1 MKEYKF
7 YALSFLT
14 GFVLMSLEITASRLA
29 APIVGT
35 SVYTWTTII
44 GVILLALS
52 VGNIIGGKL
61 ADKSNNKNALSVI
74 FLFCGVSIA
83 VIPFLVK
90 LIPQFI
96 GASESLVGVI
106 FIVSVSLFFIPSLLI
121 GTIFPFIL
129 KLSAKNLNTIGE
141 TGGYLS
147 AFSALGS
154 IAGTFLTGFLFIGFI
169 GTFKTI
175 LILASLFFLSGTML
189 IVSQKNWLKNGFF
202 LALATAIPFT
212 LVAQSTNQNEHII
225 YQTESDY
232 YNIKVVED
240 SDLMGGAKIMFLDE
254 GSHSVE
260 PINSTE
266 LIAPYNKIIS
276 QIIRNVGN
284 NDKILMIG
292 GGSYSLAKD
301 LKKNTPMAEIDAI
314 ELDPVVQKTAENL
327 FNLNPNEINT
337 MIGDARLFLKNDHK
351 YSVII
356 NDTYNNTVS
365 VPWHLTTQN
374 FLKDVDKNLRE
385 NGIYIANLISSLR
398 EDEAIFLKSYY
409 KTLKSVFPETY
420 VVKTEP
426 FSLAGNTQNIAF
438 ISFKNTDTTQAKL
451 LLANY
456 YLLDIDNLDFK
467 NAIILTD
474 NFAPVERLMSP
485 IINKYYKY
493 YMENILFRYLL

>member
-14 GFVLMSLEITASRLA
+14 GFVLMLLEITASRLA

-52 VGNIIGGKL
+52 MGNIIGGKL
-61 ADKSNNKNALSVI
+61 ADKFGSKEILSLF
-74 FLFCGVSIA
+74 FLFCAISIA
-83 VIPFLVK
+83 IIPFLAK
-90 LIPQFI
+90 LTPQFVSI
-96 GASESLVGVI
+96 SESLVGAI
-106 FIVSVSLFFIPSLLI
+106 FIVSFLLFFTPSLLL

-129 KLSAKNLNTIGE
+129 KLSTQNINTIGE
-141 TGGYLS
+141 VVGYLS
-147 AFSALGS
+147 AFSAFGS
-154 IAGTFLTGFLFIGFI
+154 IAGTFLTGFFFIGFI

-175 LILASLFFLSGTML
+175 LILASLFFLSSTIL
-189 IVSQKNWLKNGFF
+189 IVSQKKWLKNGFF
-202 LALATAIPFT
+202 LALATAIPFAI
-212 LVAQSTNQNEHII
+212 VAQSTNQNKHII
-225 YQTESDY
+225 YQIESDY

-240 SDLMGGAKIMFLDE
+240 SNLMGGAKIMFLDE

-260 PINSTE
+260 LINSTE

-276 QIIRNVGN
+276 QTIRNIGN

-314 ELDPVVQKTAENL
+314 EIDPAVQKTAENF
-327 FNLNPNEINT
+327 FNLNSNEINT
-337 MIGDARLFLKNDHK
+337 IVGDARLLLKNDHK

-374 FLKDVDKNLRE
+374 FLEDVDKNLNE
-385 NGIYIANLISSLR
+385 NGIYIANLISSLQ

-420 VVKTEP
+420 AIKTEP
-426 FSLAGNTQNIAF
+426 FTPANNAQNITF
-438 ISFKNTDTTQAKL
+438 ISFKNTDSMKIKS
-451 LLANY
+451 LLADY
-456 YLLDIDNLDFK
+456 YILNIDNMEMKDT
-467 NAIILTD
+467 IILTD
-474 NFAPVERLMSP
+474 NFAPVERMMSP
-485 IINKYYKY
+485 IIDKYYKY
-493 YMENILFRYLL
+493 YLENILFKYLL